1 MLTAIE
7 TLIKV
12 EKTDNYDSEFESLE
26 ILLSFVAS
34 KKIAYSTAIAETLIS
49 LLLKLKVDKPIN

>member
-12 EKTDNYDSEFESLE
+12 EKTDNQDSEFESLE

-34 KKIAYSTAIAETLIS
+34 KKIAHSTAIAETLIS
-49 LLLKLKVDKPIN
+49 LLVKLKVDKPIN